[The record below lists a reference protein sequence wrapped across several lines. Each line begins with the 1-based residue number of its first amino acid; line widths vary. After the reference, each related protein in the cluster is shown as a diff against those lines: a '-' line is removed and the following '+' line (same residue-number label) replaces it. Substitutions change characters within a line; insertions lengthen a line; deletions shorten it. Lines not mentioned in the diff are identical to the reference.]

1 MRMGAAD
8 HPRLDGRGDEA
19 MTAQSV
25 IAMLLFLL
33 TAVLGI
39 RHALRAK
46 CLGKCA
52 ICPNA
57 KACAA
62 KKAASLQQNEI

>member
-1 MRMGAAD
+1 
-8 HPRLDGRGDEA
+8 
-19 MTAQSV
+19 MTAQTV

-33 TAVLGI
+33 AAVLGI

-52 ICPNA
+52 GCPKA

>member
-1 MRMGAAD
+1 MRMGAAFL
-8 HPRLDGRGDEA
+8 PRSTERGDEA
-19 MTAQSV
+19 MTAQTV

-33 TAVLGI
+33 AAVLGI
-39 RHALRAK
+39 RHAIRAK

-52 ICPNA
+52 GCPKG

>member
-1 MRMGAAD
+1 
-8 HPRLDGRGDEA
+8 

-25 IAMLLFLL
+25 IALLLFLL